1 MAHHQRPSATVEM
14 LRYRARLIAQMRDYF
29 DASGA
34 CEVTTPV
41 LSRFATSEPAL
52 DNLALECAPVHGC
65 RYLRTSP
72 ESVMKRLLAAG
83 SGDIYQI
90 GPVFRGGEAG
100 KFHLPEFTMLE
111 WYRRDFDHRQLMND
125 VEALLDSLGLN
136 RPITRVSYAELWAR
150 HIGGDP
156 HAITTTRLAEIAART
171 PVPLSPADREDRS
184 LLFDCVYAHSLEPA
198 LAVDGAVFLFDY
210 PLELRAYARVSAR
223 EPYVAERFELV
234 IDGTEIANAYHEI
247 TDVEEQRRCFE
258 QDNALRMRRG
268 RPKMNVDEDWLAA
281 LADGLPACAGVALG
295 IERLIMALTGVGDIL
310 DTTGIGILS
319 GPISGQ
325 NSVA

>member
-1 MAHHQRPSATVEM
+1 MAHDQRPSVTVER

-52 DNLALECAPVHGC
+52 DSLALECTPVPGR

-72 ESVMKRLLAAG
+72 ESAMKRLLAAG

-100 KFHLPEFTMLE
+100 RFHLPEFTMLE
-111 WYRRDFDHRQLMND
+111 WYRRSFDHRQLMDD
-125 VEALLDSLGLN
+125 VEALLHSLGLN
-136 RPITRVSYAELWAR
+136 RPINRVSYAELWAR

-156 HAITTTRLAEIAART
+156 HTITTARLADIANGKSTRL
-171 PVPLSPADREDRS
+171 SPEDREDRS
-184 LLFDCVYAHSLEPA
+184 LLFDCIYVHRLEPA

-223 EPYVAERFELV
+223 GPRIAERFELIV
-234 IDGTEIANAYHEI
+234 DGTEIANGYHEI

-295 IERLIMALTGVGDIL
+295 IERLIMVLTGVGDIA
-310 DTTGIGILS
+310 DATGIGVLS
-319 GPISGQ
+319 D
-325 NSVA
+325 SVPERKSDG

>member
-1 MAHHQRPSATVEM
+1 MAHDRRPSATVEI

-52 DNLALECAPVHGC
+52 NNLALECAPVPWC

-72 ESVMKRLLAAG
+72 ESAMKQLLAAG

-100 KFHLPEFTMLE
+100 RFHLPEFNMLE
-111 WYRRDFDHRQLMND
+111 WYRRDFDHRQLMDD

-136 RPITRVSYAELWAR
+136 RPIARVSYAELWAR

-156 HAITTTRLAEIAART
+156 HAITTARLAEVAAGTSAR
-171 PVPLSPADREDRS
+171 LSPEDREDRS
-184 LLFDCVYAHSLEPA
+184 LLFDCIYAHSLEPA

-210 PLELRAYARVSAR
+210 PHELRAYARVSAR
-223 EPYVAERFELV
+223 EPRVAERFELL
-234 IDGTEIANAYHEI
+234 IDGTEIANGYHEI
-247 TDVEEQRRCFE
+247 TGVEEQRRCFE
-258 QDNALRMRRG
+258 QDNVLRMRRG
-268 RPKMNVDEDWLAA
+268 LPKVDVDADWLAA

-295 IERLIMALTGVGDIL
+295 IERLIMGLTGVGDIA
-310 DTTGIGILS
+310 DTTGIGV
-319 GPISGQ
+319 PPDPVPGQ
-325 NSVA
+325 ESDG